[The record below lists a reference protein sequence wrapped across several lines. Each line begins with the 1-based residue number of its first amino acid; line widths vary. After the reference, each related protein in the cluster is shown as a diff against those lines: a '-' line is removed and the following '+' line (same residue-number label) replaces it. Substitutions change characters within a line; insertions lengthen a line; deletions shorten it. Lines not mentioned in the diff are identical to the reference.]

1 MNNLLSY
8 CGLID
13 AKIRASDKDLPV
25 QAAISE
31 VFSTDED
38 PLDAAEFSAI
48 DYINEMF
55 PTEQSLTNLDD
66 TITEMRGNISGIDD
80 DLRHIVRGHRAVATS
95 ESDLQ
100 SGPGTFCF
108 VFTLGSIHI
117 LMTSDVFWTF
127 LTYLPTYP
135 NQILYYISLFSKIRF
150 SLTYLP
156 KYLTSYVNAP

>member
-8 CGLID
+8 CGFID

-100 SGPGTFCF
+100 SGPGPFYF
-108 VFTLGSIHI
+108 VFTL
-117 LMTSDVFWTF
+117 
-127 LTYLPTYP
+127 
-135 NQILYYISLFSKIRF
+135 LF
-150 SLTYLP
+150 
-156 KYLTSYVNAP
+156 